1 MLNYN
6 ILNYKPNIQIGDE
19 YGIDLLYKSLKY
31 SLDDYN
37 LSGQFIYVN
46 EYYVARPDLIS
57 LAAYNTDKYGDII
70 CKINGISN
78 PFELNEDD
86 IIYLPDVDTLMDCC
100 KGAENQEEIVMPDDQ
115 ILFSKKNKNDHKKKV
130 TERRSSNEQIEG
142 DKLFTIDKTL
152 GLIIF

>member
-1 MLNYN
+1 MDYK
-6 ILNYKPNIQIGDE
+6 IINYKYKV
-19 YGIDLLYKSLKY
+19 YGENDSYIDLMSKSFKFPSKVDGY
-31 SLDDYN
+31 P
-37 LSGQFIYVN
+37 IIVN
-46 EYYVARPDLIS
+46 KYYVARPDLIS

-86 IIYLPDVDTLMDCC
+86 IIYLPDIDTLMDCC
-100 KGAENQEEIVMPDDQ
+100 KGAENQEEIVMPNDQ
-115 ILFSKKNKNDHKKKV
+115 ILFSKKNKNDHKKKA